1 MEGESSTTFLRLKKS
16 RLMVRRFVSPDI
28 AKKYDLS
35 VPEYPGIDQ
44 VVELDSS
51 NRKL

>member
-1 MEGESSTTFLRLKKS
+1 MKLELSWLTTE
-16 RLMVRRFVSPDI
+16 RFVSPDI

-44 VVELDSS
+44 VVELDNS